1 MIIFLDRGCFCD
13 YLCKNYKIMKSN
25 NSGRKSPRAQWHDYN
40 GAEYFVT
47 ICTKNM
53 VHYFGEITDGE
64 IQLTEVG
71 EYLKYQIENIH
82 NHYVFAEVLLY
93 TIMPNHLHMIIAIDG
108 NKIPYNRSSSSRD
121 VACRVQNN
129 INKTMDAAMDAAMD
143 ATMDATLVATLVAT
157 LDAAS
162 HVHTNET
169 HILSQDAASHVPTGD
184 NDKNKY
190 MEYIS
195 NKQSWLSVCIG
206 SIKSA
211 VTKYAN
217 QNNISFAWQTRYND
231 HIIRNQ
237 NEMNRIAQYIKNNPI
252 VWK

>member
-1 MIIFLDRGCFCD
+1 
-13 YLCKNYKIMKSN
+13 MKSN

-53 VHYFGEITDGE
+53 VHYFGEIVDGE
-64 IQLTEVG
+64 IQLTKVG
-71 EYLKYQIENIH
+71 EHLKYQIENIH

-93 TIMPNHLHMIIAIDG
+93 TIMPNHFHMIIAIDG
-108 NKIPYNRSSSSRD
+108 NKIPYNRSFPSSVQNKD
-121 VACRVQNN
+121 VASYVQNN
-129 INKTMDAAMDAAMD
+129 INKTMDAAMDI
-143 ATMDATLVATLVAT
+143 TM
-157 LDAAS
+157 
-162 HVHTNET
+162 
-169 HILSQDAASHVPTGD
+169 DAASHVPTRD

-217 QNNISFAWQTRYND
+217 QNNISFAWQSRYND
-231 HIIRNQ
+231 RIIRNQ
-237 NEMNRIAQYIKNNPI
+237 NEMNQIAQYIKNNPI

>member
-1 MIIFLDRGCFCD
+1 
-13 YLCKNYKIMKSN
+13 MKSN

-53 VHYFGEITDGE
+53 VHYFGEIVDGE

-82 NHYVFAEVLLY
+82 NHYTFAEVLLY
-93 TIMPNHLHMIIAIDG
+93 TIMPNHFHMIIAING
-108 NKIPYNRSSSSRD
+108 NKIPYNRSSPSSVQNKD
-121 VACRVQNN
+121 VVCHVQNN
-129 INKTMDAAMDAAMD
+129 INKTMDAIM
-143 ATMDATLVATLVAT
+143 
-157 LDAAS
+157 
-162 HVHTNET
+162 
-169 HILSQDAASHVPTGD
+169 DAASHVPTNGTNVMLQDAASHFPTRD

-195 NKQSWLSVCIG
+195 NKQGWLSVCIG

-231 HIIRNQ
+231 RIIRNQ
-237 NEMNRIAQYIKNNPI
+237 KAMNQIAEYIKNNPI

>member
-1 MIIFLDRGCFCD
+1 
-13 YLCKNYKIMKSN
+13 MKSN

-40 GAEYFVT
+40 GAEYFIT

-53 VHYFGEITDGE
+53 VHYFGEVVDGE
-64 IQLTEVG
+64 IQLTKVG
-71 EYLKYQIENIH
+71 EHLKYQIENIH
-82 NHYVFAEVLLY
+82 SHYAFAEVLLY
-93 TIMPNHLHMIIAIDG
+93 TIMPNHFHMIIAIDG
-108 NKIPYNRSSSSRD
+108 NKIPYNRSFPSSVQNKD
-121 VACRVQNN
+121 VASYVQNN
-129 INKTMDAAMDAAMD
+129 INKTMDAAMDI
-143 ATMDATLVATLVAT
+143 TM
-157 LDAAS
+157 
-162 HVHTNET
+162 
-169 HILSQDAASHVPTGD
+169 DAASHVPTRD

-217 QNNISFAWQTRYND
+217 QNNISFAWQSRYYD
-231 HIIRNQ
+231 RIIRNQ

>member
-1 MIIFLDRGCFCD
+1 
-13 YLCKNYKIMKSN
+13 MKSN

-40 GAEYFVT
+40 GAEYFIT

-53 VHYFGEITDGE
+53 VHYFGEVVDGE
-64 IQLTEVG
+64 IQLTKVG
-71 EYLKYQIENIH
+71 EHLKYQIENIH
-82 NHYVFAEVLLY
+82 SHYAFAEVLLY
-93 TIMPNHLHMIIAIDG
+93 TIMPNHFHMIIAIDG
-108 NKIPYNRSSSSRD
+108 NKIPYNRSSPIRD

-129 INKTMDAAMDAAMD
+129 INKTMDAAMDM
-143 ATMDATLVATLVAT
+143 TMDV
-157 LDAAS
+157 AS
-162 HVHTNET
+162 HVPTNET
-169 HILSQDAASHVPTGD
+169 HIMSQDAASHVPTRD

-217 QNNISFAWQTRYND
+217 QNNISFAWQTRYHD
-231 HIIRNQ
+231 RIIRNQ
-237 NEMNRIAQYIKNNPI
+237 KAMNQIAEYIKNNPI

>member
-1 MIIFLDRGCFCD
+1 
-13 YLCKNYKIMKSN
+13 MKSN

-53 VHYFGEITDGE
+53 VHYFGEIVDGE
-64 IQLTEVG
+64 IQLTKIG

-93 TIMPNHLHMIIAIDG
+93 TIMPNHFHMIIAIDG
-108 NKIPYNRSSSSRD
+108 NKIPYNRSFPSSVQNKD
-121 VACRVQNN
+121 VVCHVQNN
-129 INKTMDAAMDAAMD
+129 INKTMDAIM
-143 ATMDATLVATLVAT
+143 
-157 LDAAS
+157 DAAS
-162 HVHTNET
+162 HVPTNET
-169 HILSQDAASHVPTGD
+169 NVMLQDAASHVPTRD

-217 QNNISFAWQTRYND
+217 QNNISFAWQSRYYD
-231 HIIRNQ
+231 RIIRNQ

>member
-1 MIIFLDRGCFCD
+1 
-13 YLCKNYKIMKSN
+13 MKSN

-53 VHYFGEITDGE
+53 VHYFGEVVDGE
-64 IQLTEVG
+64 IQLTKVG
-71 EYLKYQIENIH
+71 EHLKYQIENIH
-82 NHYVFAEVLLY
+82 SHYAFAEVLLY
-93 TIMPNHLHMIIAIDG
+93 TIMPNHFHMIIAIDG
-108 NKIPYNRSSSSRD
+108 NKIPYNRSFPSSVQNKD
-121 VACRVQNN
+121 VVCHVQNN
-129 INKTMDAAMDAAMD
+129 INKTMDAIM
-143 ATMDATLVATLVAT
+143 
-157 LDAAS
+157 DAAS
-162 HVHTNET
+162 HVPTNGT
-169 HILSQDAASHVPTGD
+169 NVMLQDAASHVPTRD

-217 QNNISFAWQTRYND
+217 QNNISFAWQSRYND
-231 HIIRNQ
+231 RIIRNQ
-237 NEMNRIAQYIKNNPI
+237 NEMNQIAQYIKNNPI

>member
-1 MIIFLDRGCFCD
+1 
-13 YLCKNYKIMKSN
+13 MKSN

-53 VHYFGEITDGE
+53 VHNFGEIVDGE

-71 EYLKYQIENIH
+71 EHLKYQIENIH
-82 NHYVFAEVLLY
+82 SHYAFAEVLLY
-93 TIMPNHLHMIIAIDG
+93 TIMPNHFHMIIAIDG
-108 NKIPYNRSSSSRD
+108 NKIPYNRSSPSRD

-129 INKTMDAAMDAAMD
+129 INKTMDAAMDMTMDAAMD
-143 ATMDATLVATLVAT
+143 MTMDV
-157 LDAAS
+157 AS
-162 HVHTNET
+162 HVPTNET
-169 HILSQDAASHVPTGD
+169 HIMLQDVASHVPTNETHIMLQDAASHVPTR
-184 NDKNKY
+184 DKNKY

-195 NKQSWLSVCIG
+195 NKQGWLSVCIG

-217 QNNISFAWQTRYND
+217 QNNISFAWQSRYYD
-231 HIIRNQ
+231 RIIRNQ
-237 NEMNRIAQYIKNNPI
+237 KAMNRIAQYIKNNPI
-252 VWK
+252 SKQ